1 MNTLQE
7 YLKASNTPE
16 DLGKIITLISEQAAP
31 IRSAFISNQN
41 YAGST
46 NSSGEQQ
53 AQMDTWADAK
63 ITDVLRKSG
72 LVRAVASEEQD
83 EITRMNESAKYSVVM
98 DPLDGSSLI
107 KVNLCVGT
115 IVGIYEGDVLQA
127 GKHMKAA
134 FYLLYGPM
142 TTLTITLGNGVNIF
156 AMNEKGDYVL
166 IKENVKIPEG
176 NLYGSGGLRTEWLP
190 KHTKYITEIEA
201 DGGKNR
207 YTGSFVA
214 DFHQILEYGGVYAYP
229 PTKKS
234 MEGKL
239 RLVFEINP
247 IGFLATQAGG
257 AVSNGDFCTLDIVP
271 QKVHQRTPIYV
282 GSKGMISKI
291 ENIRKI

>member
-1 MNTLQE
+1 MTTLQE
-7 YLKASNTPE
+7 YLKASDVPG

-31 IRSAFISNQN
+31 IRSAFISNQS

-46 NSSGEQQ
+46 NSSGEEQ
-53 AQMDTWADAK
+53 AEMDTWADTR
-63 ITDVLRKSG
+63 ITGVLRESG

-83 EITRMNESAKYSVVM
+83 EITLMNPSAKYSVVM

-115 IVGIYEGDVLQA
+115 IVGIYEGDVMQA
-127 GKHMKAA
+127 GKNLKAA

-142 TTLTITLGNGVNIF
+142 TTLTITLGSGVSIF
-156 AMNEKGDYVL
+156 AQNADNTYVL
-166 IKENVKIPEG
+166 LKENVKIPEG
-176 NLYGSGGLRTEWLP
+176 NLYGSGGLRTEWLQ
-190 KHTKYITEIEA
+190 KHTKYITGIEA
-201 DGGKNR
+201 EGGKNR

-239 RLVFEINP
+239 RLVFEVNP
-247 IGFLATQAGG
+247 IGFLAVQAGG
-257 AVSNGDFCTLDIVP
+257 AVSTGDFCTLDIMP

-282 GSKGMISKI
+282 GSKGMIAKI
-291 ENIRKI
+291 ENTR